1 MAKILQI
8 SVVFAIALISITFGQ
23 DKCSVSDNDK
33 VDCGISGTQQAEC
46 ESNGCCWQPVNPNPT
61 NLPW

>member
-8 SVVFAIALISITFGQ
+8 SVVFAIALTGITFGQ